1 MAWPPPGRRHPRRQ
15 PQRRRRRRVEWL
27 NERTDDNTSFFG
39 VVVEVLK
46 IDDSKPAYN
55 FKLVVFPNEWQ
66 RGRKRTAQ
74 RTVTRRGEAYLAF
87 YQPLIDELREQ
98 HRFTGARR
106 AQPQNWSSFASG
118 FSGINYATA
127 FTLGDRVRVELYI
140 DRGDEGEN
148 QALFDWLHA
157 RREQLEDELGE
168 PLEWEQL
175 EGKRACRI
183 AVYRHG
189 SIQSS
194 DDDLTEIRA
203 WMVER
208 LIRMEA
214 VLTPLLK
221 AFQARQS

>member
-1 MAWPPPGRRHPRRQ
+1 M
-15 PQRRRRRRVEWL
+15 
-27 NERTDDNTSFFG
+27 
-39 VVVEVLK
+39 
-46 IDDSKPAYN
+46 
-55 FKLVVFPNEWQ
+55 
-66 RGRKRTAQ
+66 
-74 RTVTRRGEAYLAF
+74 
-87 YQPLIDELREQ
+87 
-98 HRFTGARR
+98 
-106 AQPQNWSSFASG
+106 
-118 FSGINYATA
+118 
-127 FTLGDRVRVELYI
+127 RVELYI

-157 RREQLEDELGE
+157 RREQLEDEIGE